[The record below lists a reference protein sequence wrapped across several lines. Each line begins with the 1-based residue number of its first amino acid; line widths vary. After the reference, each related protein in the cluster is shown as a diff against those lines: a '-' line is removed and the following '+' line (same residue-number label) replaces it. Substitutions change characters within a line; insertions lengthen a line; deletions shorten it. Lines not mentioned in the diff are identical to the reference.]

1 MTQFNKI
8 WVWQPIFLS
17 ESPEHWWYASLGTRG
32 PVLMGSA
39 SHVSCIVCAG
49 PNTLLIIKSPVRSDR
64 NYQKSRPQFHKSGA
78 GLTSVGSRC
87 WLCLPL
93 SHPGWPPVNRPRL
106 SRFLTGYDV
115 ILCWSLSHS
124 VVFSAVLATNV
135 TDDNILSS
143 LRVSSLLC
151 PLSPCHCRCL
161 RSRVCAKTEPGPVTS
176 TGLSR
181 PWHQGPPGL
190 CCTLGPHIHN
200 THHTSGGGQMNEKCN
215 TTQSHSRLSC
225 IRYFSSVVIVFV
237 FAPRHLLCSSLC

>member
-1 MTQFNKI
+1 M
-8 WVWQPIFLS
+8 
-17 ESPEHWWYASLGTRG
+17 
-32 PVLMGSA
+32 
-39 SHVSCIVCAG
+39 
-49 PNTLLIIKSPVRSDR
+49 
-64 NYQKSRPQFHKSGA
+64 
-78 GLTSVGSRC
+78 
-87 WLCLPL
+87 
-93 SHPGWPPVNRPRL
+93 
-106 SRFLTGYDV
+106 